1 MRSKRLKRECILFC
15 IGIAFFAMLFCFF
28 KLRQRMNV
36 MASFV
41 NNKTSIEVNQDDLG
55 KLVNA
60 ANRAVFVTI
69 LSNYSDLE
77 RLTTY
82 ARTTPIKEDAFCI
95 VAASGE
101 TRSGIL
107 YWDGKDWRGKEIY
120 EPISSTVLND
130 FVVNETDKSGYSFAA
145 LLVVVLTEIVCF
157 VIAWLEEVYGD
168 FMIRKRKHER
178 MVLRSEHLV

>member
-1 MRSKRLKRECILFC
+1 
-15 IGIAFFAMLFCFF
+15 
-28 KLRQRMNV
+28 MNV

-107 YWDGKDWRGKEIY
+107 YWDGKDWGGKEIY